1 MADELA
7 RYLAGEPIL
16 ARPVGRLE
24 RAWRWCRRNPAIAGI
39 SAALV
44 AALVAGTVVSSS
56 FAVIARR
63 RADREAAAARRE
75 MDEAQRRAK
84 AEAAAVA
91 ALKNEQSTSYANRI
105 VLALNEWQANHVPAA
120 KRLLD
125 QCPAELRGWEWRC
138 VDRLA
143 RPELLDLDGA
153 NGVPGTVAFSP
164 DGKLVVAWGF
174 GAILNEQRR
183 QGTFVWNADS
193 GKLLQV
199 LDMEFLDWASFSSD
213 GRLLATGVGRFGDV
227 GRSRKATIWDTA
239 TWKAVCTITAASDF
253 PDRPLKD
260 MVFSLDGKR
269 LYLCGNDSHD
279 NDTWIVCHSVPDGKK
294 LATFQGEGPLAV
306 SPDGKRLFA
315 CRYGKPMICD
325 AATGKGLV
333 EFHGSGLN
341 GGLGQAA
348 FTPDGLRVAAAGRQ
362 ADNFSRGT
370 LIIWDARTGAD
381 VYRKGFDRPAEALAY
396 SRDGRQLA
404 VAVQK
409 DVKVF
414 KAETGEEL
422 FTMHTG
428 ANVLSAVAFHPDGK
442 SPGHRHRTLRAKE
455 LRYPCRRFARRCPRA
470 GVHRAPHRLLG
481 RNWHAHGHSL
491 GPAGKPVGTGQS
503 GFCRRRRSFRFHRQP
518 RPCCKAIPSCDW
530 RGRAGVDA
538 KCRFSRR
545 SLPPPGLCGRR
556 RSAGGRHYGRQ
567 GDGTCAAVPAGK
579 TPSDAAV
586 SGCALRRQ
594 NARTTAQVPTDG
606 GESVCL
612 GATRLD
618 RRRKKPPLVLQLCVQ
633 QLPVDN
639 PFNVSMCFSGDAW
652 RLAIGDGTDVKVWDI
667 AAARPLCTLSGATR
681 GRHYSSSRRRFAG
694 RRGPRCRLQRPGHD
708 GVTLDDAATGKVVR
722 GGLDSYIRLSPDGR
736 YLAAQHEKNVIL
748 YDAIT
753 GEEQRSLAGTDYPG
767 IVGFSRDS
775 RLLATNQEVW
785 DVHQR
790 HGDLPVG
797 RAGVDGGAFS
807 PDGRRLATVGNDEE
821 HSEVDL
827 WDTQTGQRT
836 FTLRGFPNHI
846 RRIYFS
852 ADGNRIITI
861 DESTIKIWDATSG
874 ERIGP

>member
-1 MADELA
+1 M
-7 RYLAGEPIL
+7 
-16 ARPVGRLE
+16 
-24 RAWRWCRRNPAIAGI
+24 
-39 SAALV
+39 
-44 AALVAGTVVSSS
+44 AGTVVSSS

-105 VLALNEWQANHVPAA
+105 VLALNEWQANHAPAA

-125 QCPAELRGWEWRC
+125 QCPAELRGWEWRY

-396 SRDGRQLA
+396 TRDGRQLA

-442 SPGHRHRTLRAKE
+442 RLATATGLYGRKNFDTHAKIWRVAAQGPVSIEHHIAYWEGIGTLTGTPSGLPENPWEPDNLVFAADGDHFAFIANRGHAVRLFRLATGEEERAWTLSADFPDD
-455 LRYPCRRFARRCPRA
+455 RY
-470 GVHRAPHRLLG
+470 HRLAFAADGDLLAVVITAA
-481 RNWHAHGHSL
+481 RATEHG
-491 GPAGKPVGTGQS
+491 
-503 GFCRRRRSFRFHRQP
+503 
-518 RPCCKAIPSCDW
+518 
-530 RGRAGVDA
+530 
-538 KCRFSRR
+538 
-545 SLPPPGLCGRR
+545 
-556 RSAGGRHYGRQ
+556 
-567 GDGTCAAVPAGK
+567 AAVPAGK

-586 SGCALRRQ
+586 SAAHSAGKTPEPRPKYQPTVEKAFALELRDL
-594 NARTTAQVPTDG
+594 TAEG
-606 GESVCL
+606 
-612 GATRLD
+612 
-618 RRRKKPPLVLQLCVQ
+618 KPPLVLQSRVQ

-639 PFNVSMCFSGDAW
+639 PFNVSMHFSGDAW

-667 AAARPLCTLSGATR
+667 AAARPLCTLSGAYK
-681 GRHYSSSRRRFAG
+681 GGGIIHLSADGSRVAVARVAVYNG
-694 RRGPRCRLQRPGHD
+694 QGTMGT
-708 GVTLDDAATGKVVR
+708 TLYDAATGKVVR

-785 DVHQR
+785 DVISGTAICPLAEQ
-790 HGDLPVG
+790 VSME
-797 RAGVDGGAFS
+797 GAFS
-807 PDGRRLATVGNDEE
+807 PRR
-821 HSEVDL
+821 
-827 WDTQTGQRT
+827 
-836 FTLRGFPNHI
+836 PPP
-846 RRIYFS
+846 
-852 ADGNRIITI
+852 GNR
-861 DESTIKIWDATSG
+861 
-874 ERIGP
+874 RQ